1 MSRSTKSLKDATQL
15 LELSDLFSTNIQTVI
30 QEWAKEQEPD
40 ANNDGASPDMLPSLR
55 LYEAQ
60 RILLAL
66 TGKLTEL
73 VAEPSLRIMEV
84 GCQYWESRALYIACE
99 RRIPDMLA
107 APADIK
113 NGVSIKTLGAKT
125 GIEADKLSR
134 ILRTLCSNHIFAEPS
149 PDHFTNNV
157 ISAALVGNEPLRAY
171 ILNFNLDLYAASEHL
186 PKALLDKVKGPS
198 YQVDETAW
206 QDALGTTMSRWD
218 WLEEKVTPDQISKP
232 GVGYPSVPQ
241 PSTVIKGDMKTV
253 GEPLV
258 GRPEH
263 QIFNLSMLGGGRV
276 HGAAHPYDYPWASL
290 GSGAVV
296 DVGGGFGG
304 FLIQLSHL
312 YPSLNLILQDRGPV
326 LQIAQKEVWPRE
338 NPTALESKR
347 VQFVQHDFFEPN
359 PVHGA
364 EVYWLRSILHDWSD
378 TYCVQILSALAGAMV
393 PHSRI
398 LICDQLMT
406 PTTRPSSTPSS
417 RKAQQAAQ
425 LITPAPSPLPANYG
439 TAVRFSHQRDLCMM
453 GIINGIE
460 RTPAQL
466 QKIVESAGLVV
477 EKVWEC
483 RAQVPIVVV
492 KLKETGVN
500 RGTGQDLSQS
510 DGLNGMGSNGTS
522 ADQ

>member
-1 MSRSTKSLKDATQL
+1 MSRSTKSLKDAAQL
-15 LELSDLFSTNIQTVI
+15 LELSELFNTNVQTVI
-30 QEWAKEQEPD
+30 QEWDKEQEPG
-40 ANNDGASPDMLPSLR
+40 ANNDGASPSMLPSLR

-60 RILLAL
+60 RTLLAL

-107 APADIK
+107 GPNKIQ
-113 NGVSIKTLGAKT
+113 NGVSIKVLGEKT

-149 PDHFTNNV
+149 PDHFTNNI

-186 PKALLDKVKGPS
+186 PKALLDSFKGPS

-218 WLEEKVTPDQISKP
+218 WLEEKVSPDQVLKP
-232 GVGYPSVPQ
+232 GVGYPSIPQ
-241 PSTVIKGDMKTV
+241 PAAIIGDLDSAEK
-253 GEPLV
+253 PLV

-276 HGAAHPYDYPWASL
+276 HGAAHPYGDISGEISAKSQANPPLTAATDYPWASL
-290 GSGAVV
+290 GSGTVV
-296 DVGGGFGG
+296 DVGGGVGG

-312 YPSLNLILQDRGPV
+312 YPSLNLVLQDRGPV
-326 LQIAQKEVWPRE
+326 LKIAQNEVWPRE
-338 NPTALESKR
+338 NPTALEFKR
-347 VQFVQHDFFEPN
+347 VKFMQHDFFEPN
-359 PVHGA
+359 PVPGA
-364 EVYWLRSILHDWSD
+364 EVYWLRSILHDSSD
-378 TYCVQILSALAGAMV
+378 SYCIRILAALAGAMTTN
-393 PHSRI
+393 SRI
-398 LICDQLMT
+398 PICDQLMT
-406 PTTRPSSTPSS
+406 PTTRPSISPSKS
-417 RKAQQAAQ
+417 SPSVEAQ
-425 LITPAPSPLPANYG
+425 LITPTPSPLPANYG
-439 TAVRFSHQRDLCMM
+439 TGVRFSHQRDLCMM

-466 QKIVESAGLVV
+466 KKIVEKAGLVIERCGSV
-477 EKVWEC
+477 
-483 RAQVPIVVV
+483 
-492 KLKETGVN
+492 
-500 RGTGQDLSQS
+500 
-510 DGLNGMGSNGTS
+510 GLRCLLWR
-522 ADQ
+522 

>member
-1 MSRSTKSLKDATQL
+1 MSRPTKSLNDAAQL
-15 LELSDLFSTNIQTVI
+15 LQLSELFSTNVQTVI
-30 QEWAKEQEPD
+30 KEWAKEQEPN
-40 ANNDGASPDMLPSLR
+40 ASNDGASPDMLPSLR

-60 RILLAL
+60 RTLLAL

-73 VAEPSLRIMEV
+73 IAEPSLRIMEV
-84 GCQYWESRALYIACE
+84 GCQYWESRALFIACE

-107 APADIK
+107 APEENAQI
-113 NGVSIKTLGAKT
+113 GVSLQRLGEKT

-218 WLEEKVTPDQISKP
+218 WLEEKVSPDQFSKE

-241 PSTVIKGDMKTV
+241 PEKFMNGSSDPSKKHVV
-253 GEPLV
+253 S
-258 GRPEH
+258 RPEH
-263 QIFNLSMLGGGRV
+263 EIFNLSMLGGGRV
-276 HGAAHPYDYPWASL
+276 HGAAHPY
-290 GSGAVV
+290 GNGTVV
-296 DVGGGFGG
+296 DVGGGVGG
-304 FLIQLSHL
+304 FSIQLSHL
-312 YPSLNLILQDRGPV
+312 YPSLNFILQDRGPV
-326 LQIAQKEVWPRE
+326 LHIAESTVWPRE
-338 NPTALESKR
+338 NPTALANKR
-347 VQFVQHDFFEPN
+347 VKFMQHDFFSPN

-364 EVYWLRSILHDWSD
+364 DVYWLRSILHDWSD
-378 TYCVQILSALAGAMV
+378 TYCVSILSGLASAMTSQ
-393 PHSRI
+393 SRI

-406 PTTRPSSTPSS
+406 PTTRPSPSPS
-417 RKAQQAAQ
+417 PSKSAQ

-439 TAVRFSHQRDLCMM
+439 AAVRFSHQRDLCMM

-460 RTPAQL
+460 RTPEQL
-466 QKIVESAGLVV
+466 RVVV
-477 EKVWEC
+477 EKAGLRVVRVWEC
-483 RAQVPIVVV
+483 RAQVPIVEVR
-492 KLKETGVN
+492 LG
-500 RGTGQDLSQS
+500 
-510 DGLNGMGSNGTS
+510 
-522 ADQ
+522 

>member
-1 MSRSTKSLKDATQL
+1 
-15 LELSDLFSTNIQTVI
+15 
-30 QEWAKEQEPD
+30 
-40 ANNDGASPDMLPSLR
+40 
-55 LYEAQ
+55 
-60 RILLAL
+60 
-66 TGKLTEL
+66 
-73 VAEPSLRIMEV
+73 
-84 GCQYWESRALYIACE
+84 
-99 RRIPDMLA
+99 MLA

-113 NGVSIKTLGAKT
+113 IGVSIKILGAKT

-186 PKALLDKVKGPS
+186 LKALLDKVKGPS

-218 WLEEKVTPDQISKP
+218 WLEEKVTPDKISKP

-241 PSTVIKGDMKTV
+241 PESAIDGDIEAV
-253 GEPLV
+253 GKPLV

-263 QIFNLSMLGGGRV
+263 QIFNLSMLGGGRTTPGL
-276 HGAAHPYDYPWASL
+276 HL
-290 GSGAVV
+290 AVAQSSTSV
-296 DVGGGFGG
+296 EV
-304 FLIQLSHL
+304 LLSHL
-312 YPSLNLILQDRGPV
+312 YPTLNLILQDRGPV

-378 TYCVQILSALAGAMV
+378 TYCVQILSAIAGAMA

-417 RKAQQAAQ
+417 HKVQQTAPQDAQ

-492 KLKETGVN
+492 RLKETAVN
-500 RGTGQDLSQS
+500 GGTRQELSHS
-510 DGLNGMGSNGTS
+510 DGLNGMGSNRTG

>member
-15 LELSDLFSTNIQTVI
+15 LELSELFNTNVQTVI

-60 RILLAL
+60 RTLLAL

-107 APADIK
+107 APADVK

-125 GIEADKLSR
+125 GIEADKLGR

-218 WLEEKVTPDQISKP
+218 WLEEKVTPDQISMP

-241 PSTVIKGDMKTV
+241 PDSVVQGDTKAV
-253 GEPLV
+253 GKPLV

-290 GSGAVV
+290 GHGTVV
-296 DVGGGFGG
+296 DVGGGVATWGTESFIPMTDQSINANPI
-304 FLIQLSHL
+304 FLAS
-312 YPSLNLILQDRGPV
+312 
-326 LQIAQKEVWPRE
+326 
-338 NPTALESKR
+338 
-347 VQFVQHDFFEPN
+347 
-359 PVHGA
+359 
-364 EVYWLRSILHDWSD
+364 HDWSD
-378 TYCVQILSALAGAMV
+378 TYCVQILSALACAMA

-398 LICDQLMT
+398 LICDQLMI
-406 PTTRPSSTPSS
+406 PTTRPSSAPSS
-417 RKAQQAAQ
+417 RSAPQDAQ

-466 QKIVESAGLVV
+466 QKIVESAGLVI

-492 KLKETGVN
+492 RLKETGVN
-500 RGTGQDLSQS
+500 GGTGQEISQS
-510 DGLNGMGSNGTS
+510 DGVNGMGSNGTL
-522 ADQ
+522 AGQ

>member
-1 MSRSTKSLKDATQL
+1 MKREYQSKLLESSLLSPAKMSRSTKSLKDAAQL
-15 LELSDLFSTNIQTVI
+15 LELSELFSTNVQTVI

-40 ANNDGASPDMLPSLR
+40 ANNDGASPHMLPSLR

-60 RILLAL
+60 RTLLAL

-99 RRIPDMLA
+99 RRIPDILA

-113 NGVSIKTLGAKT
+113 TGVSIKTLGAKT

-218 WLEEKVTPDQISKP
+218 WLEEKVTPDQISTP

-241 PSTVIKGDMKTV
+241 PGTVVNGDMEAV
-253 GEPLV
+253 GKPLV

-276 HGAAHPYDYPWASL
+276 HGAAHPY
-290 GSGAVV
+290 G
-296 DVGGGFGG
+296 
-304 FLIQLSHL
+304 
-312 YPSLNLILQDRGPV
+312 
-326 LQIAQKEVWPRE
+326 
-338 NPTALESKR
+338 
-347 VQFVQHDFFEPN
+347 
-359 PVHGA
+359 
-364 EVYWLRSILHDWSD
+364 
-378 TYCVQILSALAGAMV
+378 
-393 PHSRI
+393 
-398 LICDQLMT
+398 
-406 PTTRPSSTPSS
+406 
-417 RKAQQAAQ
+417 
-425 LITPAPSPLPANYG
+425 
-439 TAVRFSHQRDLCMM
+439 
-453 GIINGIE
+453 
-460 RTPAQL
+460 
-466 QKIVESAGLVV
+466 
-477 EKVWEC
+477 
-483 RAQVPIVVV
+483 
-492 KLKETGVN
+492 
-500 RGTGQDLSQS
+500 
-510 DGLNGMGSNGTS
+510 
-522 ADQ
+522 

>member
-1 MSRSTKSLKDATQL
+1 MSRSTKSLKDAAQL
-15 LELSDLFSTNIQTVI
+15 LELSELFSTNVQTVI
-30 QEWAKEQEPD
+30 HEWAKEQEPD

-60 RILLAL
+60 RTLLAL

-241 PSTVIKGDMKTV
+241 PNAVIKGNMKAV

-276 HGAAHPYDYPWASL
+276 HGAAHPYGQCCTLKRSCPPDPPQ
-290 GSGAVV
+290 SG
-296 DVGGGFGG
+296 
-304 FLIQLSHL
+304 
-312 YPSLNLILQDRGPV
+312 R
-326 LQIAQKEVWPRE
+326 
-338 NPTALESKR
+338 
-347 VQFVQHDFFEPN
+347 
-359 PVHGA
+359 
-364 EVYWLRSILHDWSD
+364 
-378 TYCVQILSALAGAMV
+378 ILSAVNTDGSNRLPLGFTWQW
-393 PHSRI
+393 HSCRRRWRCWYVFSLPI
-398 LICDQLMT
+398 L
-406 PTTRPSSTPSS
+406 SS
-417 RKAQQAAQ
+417 
-425 LITPAPSPLPANYG
+425 LLPAL
-439 TAVRFSHQRDLCMM
+439 TRCFQHKVDFSSSFPTYIL
-453 GIINGIE
+453 
-460 RTPAQL
+460 P
-466 QKIVESAGLVV
+466 
-477 EKVWEC
+477 
-483 RAQVPIVVV
+483 
-492 KLKETGVN
+492 
-500 RGTGQDLSQS
+500 
-510 DGLNGMGSNGTS
+510 
-522 ADQ
+522 